1 MFFLVCLVIVMVVVW
16 ISQRFKE
23 NEAKLEILRQEL
35 DRLREDLARRT
46 ASPLSPRQEMPGP
59 MIEPPAPPAKP
70 PILSPTAPVSVPP
83 PLSTST
89 PPASIPKAQ
98 PRDEWAGTGAI
109 SKAALNAQPILMTS
123 AGTGGGNQTPLAMGE
138 PPPPPPPA
146 RKLEIDWEQ
155 FMGVKLFAWLGGLA
169 LFLAAAFFVK
179 YSFDNN
185 LISPATRM
193 TLSFL
198 FGLGLLVGGVVL
210 KHKDYR
216 VTAETLCA
224 TGVVVLY
231 AASFA
236 SHAYYHFLTSTP
248 TFALMSLITIVAF
261 LLSVHLEAPVVAIL
275 GIVGGFLTPPLLST
289 GVDRAIGLFGY
300 IALLDAGLL
309 AVALRKRW
317 HYLAALGA
325 AGTLLMEI
333 GWAAKFF
340 TVPKA
345 ALAWG
350 IFQVL
355 NLLFLGAVYVARRL
369 GQRNPWLSGSAAAL
383 PWVMMGFALNWLQYG
398 EIGKNPGIWFL
409 MIFGADLCLL
419 VLAYWDETLGALQAL
434 TGMAAFVLLGF
445 WTVRYLDPA
454 LQYWGFGAFVV
465 FAILHAVYPVILN
478 RLRPS
483 PQFLWWANVF
493 PLLSLLLMTLPW
505 MLRLELSAFLWL
517 FILLVNL
524 MVMGIA
530 VATHSL
536 LCLAGALLFT
546 FIATLA
552 WLLGQPPHLTSL
564 PVLSILV
571 IAYALLFT
579 FMGLAVGRMVQAQQ
593 RGEGDPLLKSL
604 LGKIGEGAS
613 SASET
618 AHPLLAPIPVFSA
631 ILPFILLSLA
641 ASRLAMTNPSPLFG
655 LGLVLLVLL
664 LGLAR
669 FFRIWAL
676 APVALGCILLVEY
689 TWHFEHY
696 SASHPW
702 APLLW
707 YGGFILLFLLYPFV
721 AAGRL
726 SSSALPW
733 AGAALAGPLHFL
745 LIYRIIQTAFP
756 NPYMGLV
763 PAVMSLPLLA
773 GLAVVLR
780 LLPQDHKARLSALAW
795 FGGCALFFITLV
807 FPIQFQK
814 HWITVGWALEGFAL
828 VWLFHRI
835 PHPGLRLAGVG
846 LLVVAFMR
854 LALNPAV
861 FHYYVRQ
868 PDQPRIFNWFLYTYG
883 IAIICLFAGARW
895 LAPPRHK
902 LGRINLPHGLTALG
916 TILSFILLN
925 ILIADY
931 FSTGRY
937 LSFEFNTNFAR
948 DMTYSIAWAVF
959 AIVLLS
965 IGAWKAVRATR
976 YAALAL
982 LAVTLIKLF
991 FHDLV
996 HLSAPYRIG
1005 ALAGVAILSMLAS
1018 VIYQRFFASLKK
1030 VAESK
1035 AA

>member
-1 MFFLVCLVIVMVVVW
+1 MNMSTFLLMCLVIGIIVAW

-23 NEAKLEILRQEL
+23 SEAKLEELRREMN
-35 DRLREDLARRT
+35 RLREDLARLKP
-46 ASPLSPRQEMPGP
+46 SPPPSRQEEYAETMT
-59 MIEPPAPPAKP
+59 ETPAPLAKP
-70 PILSPTAPVSVPP
+70 PILAPPASPDKQPTPAWSGTEALPGEAPQPALAHAMLSSSAFSAQAPPLLAGGETPP
-83 PLSTST
+83 PL
-89 PPASIPKAQ
+89 
-98 PRDEWAGTGAI
+98 
-109 SKAALNAQPILMTS
+109 
-123 AGTGGGNQTPLAMGE
+123 E
-138 PPPPPPPA
+138 PS
-146 RKLEIDWEQ
+146 RRLEIDWEQ

-169 LFLAAAFFVK
+169 LFLAVAFFVK

-216 VTAETLCA
+216 VTAQTLCA

-236 SHAYYHFLTSTP
+236 SHAYYSFLNATGA
-248 TFALMSLITIVAF
+248 FAVMSLITVVAF
-261 LLSVHLEAPVVAIL
+261 LLSVHLDAQVVAIL

-289 GVDRAIGLFGY
+289 GVDRPIGLFGY

-309 AVALRKRW
+309 AVTLRKRW

-325 AGTLLMEI
+325 AGTILMEI
-333 GWAAKFF
+333 GWASKFF

-345 ALAWG
+345 PLAWG
-350 IFQVL
+350 IFQILSV
-355 NLLFLGAVYVARRL
+355 LFLAGVYAGRRL
-369 GQRNPWLSGSAAAL
+369 GQRSPWLGGSAAVL
-383 PWVMMGFALNWLQYG
+383 PWVMMGFSFFWLQYG
-398 EIGKNPGIWFL
+398 EIGRNPWIWFL
-409 MIFGADLCLL
+409 MVFGADLCLL
-419 VLAYWDETLGALQAL
+419 ALAYLDETLGALQAL
-434 TGMAAFVLLGF
+434 AGMAAFALLGF
-445 WTVRYLDPA
+445 WTARYLDPS
-454 LQYWGFGAFVV
+454 LQYGGFAAFVL
-465 FAILHAVYPVILN
+465 FAILHAVYPVVLH
-478 RLRPS
+478 RLRPA
-483 PQFLWWANVF
+483 PQFLWWANIF
-493 PLLSLLLMTLPW
+493 PLLSLVLMTLPW
-505 MLRLELSAFLWL
+505 ILRLELSSFLWL

-524 MVMGIA
+524 LVMGIA
-530 VATHSL
+530 VATTSL

-552 WLLGQPPHLTSL
+552 WLLGQPPRLTSL

-579 FMGLAVGRMVQAQQ
+579 FMGMAIIRIVQARQQ
-593 RGEGDPLLKSL
+593 AGGDPLLKGL
-604 LGKIGEGAS
+604 AGGAWEEN
-613 SASET
+613 ASQPG
-618 AHPLLAPIPVFSA
+618 AMNPLLAPIPALSA

-641 ASRLAMTNPSPLFG
+641 ASRLPMTNPSALFG
-655 LGLVLLVLL
+655 LGLVLLLLL

-669 FFRIWAL
+669 FFRIWLL

-689 TWHFEHY
+689 TWHFENF
-696 SASHPW
+696 SADRPW

-707 YGGFILLFLLYPFV
+707 YAGFILLFLLYPFLAV
-721 AAGRL
+721 QRI
-726 SSSALPW
+726 SSSVLPW
-733 AGAALAGPLHFL
+733 ASAAVAGPLHFL
-745 LIYRIIQTAFP
+745 LIYRLFQTAFP

-763 PAVMSLPLLA
+763 PAVMALPLLA
-773 GLAVVLR
+773 ALAAVLR
-780 LLPQDHKARLSALAW
+780 MLPLDHRARLSALAW

-807 FPIQFQK
+807 FPIQFEK

-828 VWLFHRI
+828 LWLFHRI

-846 LLVVAFMR
+846 LLVVAFAR

-861 FHYYVRQ
+861 LDYYARH
-868 PDQPRIFNWFLYTYG
+868 PDQPRIFNWYLYTYG
-883 IAIICLFAGARW
+883 ITIVCLFAGARW
-895 LAPPRHK
+895 LAPPRHR
-902 LGRINLPHGLTALG
+902 LRQINLPQTLAVLG

-925 ILIADY
+925 IEIADY
-931 FSTGRY
+931 FSTGSR
-937 LSFEFNTNFAR
+937 LSFEFNMNFAR
-948 DMTYSIAWAVF
+948 DMTYSIAWAIF

-965 IGAWKAVRATR
+965 IGTWKAVRGAR

-996 HLSAPYRIG
+996 HLSTPYRIG

-1018 VIYQRFFASLKK
+1018 VIYQRFFASLKRASEVK
-1030 VAESK
+1030 PVS
-1035 AA
+1035 